1 MKGKTGKPFS
11 QSVKMMTKAGMLE
24 TYGEMFQLSEQGF
37 LISGPLSFGH
47 RRKDSGR
54 VSAKTLSNPVK

>member
-24 TYGEMFQLSEQGF
+24 THGEMF
-37 LISGPLSFGH
+37 IT
-47 RRKDSGR
+47 
-54 VSAKTLSNPVK
+54 V